1 MPCVCRS
8 TIVEA
13 IMWILP
19 SKNDKIYAL
28 LKEKDLSAA
37 LEVTLNLP
45 PPAPAPTPAPASAPA
60 PAAAAAAAVSSCRGF

>member
-45 PPAPAPTPAPASAPA
+45 PPAPASAPA
-60 PAAAAAAAVSSCRGF
+60 PAPAAAAAVSSCRGF